1 MYVYYMHELVRGDDD
16 DDLGYICVCDVPT
29 TNDIYVLL
37 PTGNPDA
44 VAHAKQLIMD
54 KVAEGNVQDRF
65 SLFFYSLFFLD

>member
-1 MYVYYMHELVRGDDD
+1 M
-16 DDLGYICVCDVPT
+16 CDVPT

-65 SLFFYSLFFLD
+65 FLFFILRLNFGGDVMCGWCEIN